1 MTKNLSIVE
10 LSKKIEEKINNE
22 VIPVKIFDYIK
33 SNSAF
38 ENNDN
43 TDDSIVQNIQANNY
57 DLRIFYSSVY
67 GSRKGT
73 EKTVDSYE
81 IKVLVKIKN

>member
-1 MTKNLSIVE
+1 MNYFKLIY
-10 LSKKIEEKINNE
+10 IRRKINNE